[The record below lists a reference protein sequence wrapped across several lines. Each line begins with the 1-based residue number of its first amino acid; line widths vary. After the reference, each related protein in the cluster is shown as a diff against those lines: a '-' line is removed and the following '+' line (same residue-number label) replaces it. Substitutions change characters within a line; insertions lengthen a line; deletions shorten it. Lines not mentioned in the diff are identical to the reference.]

1 MSLDRAIEATPE
13 AAPLKVGFG
22 GWGTGLTLLAVWL
35 LLIAATGL
43 YRPDFL
49 SHQTVLVVAFTMS
62 IVGVLAIAQG
72 IVAISGSFID
82 LSQPAGLILSSLVAV
97 RLSEAGLPLAAVI
110 VGAVIAGMLW
120 GAFNAAIIVV
130 AGQVTFSAMACR

>member
-13 AAPLKVGFG
+13 AAPLNVRFG

-97 RLSEAGLPLAAVI
+97 RLSEAGLPLAA
-110 VGAVIAGMLW
+110 
-120 GAFNAAIIVV
+120 
-130 AGQVTFSAMACR
+130 